1 MTMQTMTSGKV
12 QTSFGEVADVV
23 KGGEPVTI
31 TQYGRP
37 TMLLVRYQDGKEMMR
52 EMAGKRLIDLLDE
65 RAKDFPSE
73 VRAISD
79 DELRVLI
86 DEEINASIN
95 EKRT

>member
-1 MTMQTMTSGKV
+1 MQTMTSGKV

-37 TMLLVRYQDGKEMMR
+37 TMLLVRYQDGMEMMR
-52 EMAGKRLIDLLDE
+52 QMAGKRLIDLLDE
-65 RAKDFPSE
+65 RAKDAPEQARS
-73 VRAISD
+73 ISD
-79 DELRVLI
+79 EELRVLI

-95 EKRT
+95 EKRA

>member
-1 MTMQTMTSGKV
+1 MQTMTFGKV

-37 TMLLVRYQDGKEMMR
+37 TMLLVRYKDGIEMMR

-65 RAKDFPSE
+65 RAKDAPTE
-73 VRAISD
+73 ARAISD
-79 DELRVLI
+79 EALRVLI

-95 EKRT
+95 EKRA

>member
-1 MTMQTMTSGKV
+1 MQTMTSGKV

-37 TMLLVRYQDGKEMMR
+37 TMLLVRYQDGMEMMR

-65 RAKDFPSE
+65 RAKDAPIE
-73 VRAISD
+73 ARAISD
-79 DELRVLI
+79 ETLRVLI
-86 DEEINASIN
+86 DEEINASVN
-95 EKRT
+95 EKRA